1 MRRSAANEPSITLRA
16 ALRLP
21 ALRRAVPEVVSAP
34 DALDRPVRWV
44 HAGEVPDMPS
54 LLMGGELLLTTGMG
68 IGRTEADQRR
78 FAVALAER
86 GVAALALELGTSFAE
101 VPTALREEAEAQNL
115 PLIALHR
122 ESAFVEITEAVHREI
137 VSHQHVLMRRGD
149 ELHARFT
156 RLMLDGAGIPEVLAA
171 LAEAIANPVVL
182 DKAGHGLLYH
192 ATHHTDDREVLAAWE
207 GVRRGLAGTPEH
219 VEAPVPMGSGETWG
233 RLVVLG
239 VDSPLDEFD
248 RVAAE
253 RAVGL
258 IALALLRGR
267 EEDVLAARERGN
279 LLSEL
284 LDGQLDES
292 EAIRRAASLGF
303 GGKPRVL
310 LPVVIAHTGGV
321 DGTPPAAGSSAMA
334 NRLSGNGSRAVAAGS
349 PSGEAA
355 WAIVLRD
362 AAHEL
367 AASGVGAIGGLRGPE
382 GQAMLVLG
390 LSSAERRLE
399 AAGRAAASVHT
410 AAARQLGDSV
420 ALAVCV
426 GSPAPTWDALR
437 DSLVETLAA
446 APAALAAP
454 AHDWHDVTTPDLH
467 RLFWSL
473 RDHEGLRRFAQRRLG
488 PVLEHDR
495 RRKAKLLPTLETYL
509 AHGGRKAETARALH
523 LERQSL
529 YHRLGRIQELLGEDL
544 DNEDTR
550 LGLHLALRTLHYAG
564 D

>member
-1 MRRSAANEPSITLRA
+1 MSHSAASEPSITLRA

-21 ALRRAVPEVVSAP
+21 ALRRAVPEVVTGAEG
-34 DALDRPVRWV
+34 LDRPVRWV

-68 IGRTEADQRR
+68 IGKGEAEQRR
-78 FAVALAER
+78 FAAALAER
-86 GVAALALELGTSFAE
+86 GVAALALELGSTFVD
-101 VPTALREEAEAQNL
+101 VPPALRAEAQARGL

-122 ESAFVEITEAVHREI
+122 ATAFVEITEDVHREI

-207 GVRRGLAGTPEH
+207 GVRRGLPGTPDH

-233 RLVVLG
+233 RLVVLA

-284 LDGQLDES
+284 LDGQVEDG
-292 EAIRRAASLGF
+292 EAARRAASLGF
-303 GGKPRVL
+303 DGQPRAL
-310 LPVVIAHTGGV
+310 LPVVIAHAGGIN
-321 DGTPPAAGSSAMA
+321 GTRVTVEGEPGH
-334 NRLSGNGSRAVAAGS
+334 
-349 PSGEAA
+349 GEAA

-362 AAHEL
+362 VTHEL
-367 AASGVGAIGGLRGPE
+367 AGAGVAAIGGLRGPE

-390 LSSAERRLE
+390 LSAPERRAE
-399 AAGRAAASVHT
+399 AAGRIAASVRAT
-410 AAARQLGDSV
+410 AARQLGDGT
-420 ALAVCV
+420 ALAICV
-426 GSPAPTWDALR
+426 GAAAPTWSGLR
-437 DSLVETLAA
+437 DSLIETLAT
-446 APAALAAP
+446 APAALAAESR
-454 AHDWHDVTTPDLH
+454 DWHDVTAPDLH
-467 RLFWSL
+467 RLFWAL
-473 RDHEGLRRFAQRRLG
+473 REHDELQRFARRRLG
-488 PVLEHDR
+488 PLIEHDR
-495 RRKAKLLPTLETYL
+495 RRKAKLLPTLEAYL

-529 YHRLGRIQELLGEDL
+529 YHRLGRIQELLDEDL
-544 DNEDTR
+544 DDEDVR
-550 LGLHLALRTLHYAG
+550 LGLHVALRALRYAE

>member
-1 MRRSAANEPSITLRA
+1 MLRYRDREVSHSAANEPSITLRA

-21 ALRRAVPEVVSAP
+21 ALRRAVPEVVAGA

-68 IGRTEADQRR
+68 IGKSEAEQRR
-78 FAVALAER
+78 FATALAER
-86 GVAALALELGTSFAE
+86 GVAGLALELGSTFAD
-101 VPTALREEAEAQNL
+101 VPAALREEARAHGL

-122 ESAFVEITEAVHREI
+122 ETAFVEITEDVHREI

-207 GVRRGLAGTPEH
+207 GVRRGLPGTPDH
-219 VEAPVPMGSGETWG
+219 VEARVPMGSGETWG
-233 RLVVLG
+233 RLVVLA

-284 LDGQLDES
+284 LDGQLEDA
-292 EAIRRAASLGF
+292 EAARRAASLGF
-303 GGKPRVL
+303 DGQPRAL
-310 LPVVIAHTGGV
+310 LPVVVAHAGGANGTRAAA
-321 DGTPPAAGSSAMA
+321 DGDGAG
-334 NRLSGNGSRAVAAGS
+334 
-349 PSGEAA
+349 GEAA

-362 AAHEL
+362 VTHEL
-367 AASGVGAIGGLRGPE
+367 SGAGVAAIGGLRGPE

-390 LSSAERRLE
+390 LSAPERRAE
-399 AAGRAAASVHT
+399 AAGRIAASVRAT
-410 AAARQLGDSV
+410 AARQLGDGAS
-420 ALAVCV
+420 LAVCV
-426 GSPAPTWDALR
+426 GGAAPTWSGLR
-437 DSLVETLAA
+437 ESLVETLAT

-454 AHDWHDVTTPDLH
+454 PRDWHDVTSPDLH
-467 RLFWSL
+467 RLFWTL
-473 RDHEGLRRFAQRRLG
+473 RDHDELQRFAQRRLG
-488 PVLEHDR
+488 PLIEHDR
-495 RRKAKLLPTLETYL
+495 RRKAKLLPTLEAYL

-529 YHRLGRIQELLGEDL
+529 YHRLGRIQELLDEDL
-544 DNEDTR
+544 DDEDVR
-550 LGLHLALRTLHYAG
+550 LGLHVALRALRYA
-564 D
+564 DD

>member
-1 MRRSAANEPSITLRA
+1 MRQSAANEPSITLRA

-34 DALDRPVRWV
+34 EALDRPVRWV

-78 FAVALAER
+78 FAAALAER
-86 GVAALALELGTSFAE
+86 GVTALALELGTSFAE
-101 VPTALREEAEAQNL
+101 IPTALREEAEEQGL

-192 ATHHTDDREVLAAWE
+192 ATHHADDREVLAAWE
-207 GVRRGLAGTPEH
+207 GVRRDLPGTPEY

-292 EAIRRAASLGF
+292 EAARRAASLGF
-303 GGKPRVL
+303 SGKPRAL
-310 LPVVIAHTGGV
+310 LPVVIAHAGGA
-321 DGTPPAAGSSAMA
+321 DGTLAAS
-334 NRLSGNGSRAVAAGS
+334 NGSA

-390 LSSAERRLE
+390 LSSPERRLE
-399 AAGRAAASVHT
+399 AAGRVAASVHT
-410 AAARQLGDSV
+410 AAARQLGDGS
-420 ALAVCV
+420 ALAVCI
-426 GSPAPTWDALR
+426 GAPAPSWEVLR
-437 DSLVETLAA
+437 DSLLETLAA
-446 APAALAAP
+446 APAALTAP
-454 AHDWHDVTTPDLH
+454 TRDWHDVTTPDLH

-473 RDHEGLRRFAQRRLG
+473 RDHEGLRRFAQRRLA

-495 RRKAKLLPTLETYL
+495 RRKAKLLPTLEAYL

-544 DNEDTR
+544 DDEDTR
-550 LGLHLALRTLHYAG
+550 LGLHLALRALHYAG

>member
-1 MRRSAANEPSITLRA
+1 VRHSAANEPSITLRA

-21 ALRRAVPEVVSAP
+21 AVRRAVPEVVTAP
-34 DALDRPVRWV
+34 EALDRPVRWV

-68 IGRTEADQRR
+68 IGAKEVDQRR
-78 FAVALAER
+78 FAAALAER
-86 GVAALALELGTSFAE
+86 GVAALALELGSSFSE
-101 VPTALREEAEAQNL
+101 VPSALREEAEAQGL
-115 PLIALHR
+115 PLIVLHR

-192 ATHHTDDREVLAAWE
+192 ATHHADDREVLAAWE
-207 GVRRGLAGTPEH
+207 GVRRGLVGTPDH
-219 VEAPVPMGSGETWG
+219 VEASVPMGSGETWG

-279 LLSEL
+279 LLAEL

-292 EAIRRAASLGF
+292 EAARRAASLGF
-303 GGKPRVL
+303 DGKPRAL
-310 LPVVIAHTGGV
+310 LPIVIAH
-321 DGTPPAAGSSAMA
+321 AGSS
-334 NRLSGNGSRAVAAGS
+334 NGN
-349 PSGEAA
+349 GEAA

-367 AASGVGAIGGLRGPE
+367 TASGVGAIGGLRGSE

-390 LSSAERRLE
+390 LASAERRLE
-399 AAGRAAASVHT
+399 AAGRVAASVRT
-410 AAARQLGDSV
+410 ATARQLGDGAAV
-420 ALAVCV
+420 AVCV
-426 GSPAPTWDALR
+426 GAAAPTWDALR
-437 DSLVETLAA
+437 DALIETLDA
-446 APAALAAP
+446 APAALAEP
-454 AHDWHDVTTPDLH
+454 ARDWHDVTTPDLH

-473 RDHEGLRRFAQRRLG
+473 RDHEQLRRFAQRRLA
-488 PVLEHDR
+488 PILEHDR
-495 RRKAKLLPTLETYL
+495 RRKSKLLPTLESYL

-529 YHRLGRIQELLGEDL
+529 YHRLGRIQELLGADL
-544 DNEDTR
+544 DDEDVR
-550 LGLHLALRTLHYAG
+550 LGLHLALRALRYA
-564 D
+564 DD

>member
-1 MRRSAANEPSITLRA
+1 MRQSAAYEPSITLRA

-34 DALDRPVRWV
+34 EALDRPVRWV

-68 IGRTEADQRR
+68 IGGAEADQRH
-78 FAVALAER
+78 FAAALAER
-86 GVAALALELGTSFAE
+86 GVAALALELGSSFAE
-101 VPTALREEAEAQNL
+101 IPTALREEAEAQGL

-192 ATHHTDDREVLAAWE
+192 ATHHADDREVLAAWE
-207 GVRRGLAGTPEH
+207 GVCRGLAGTPEY

-292 EAIRRAASLGF
+292 EAARRAASLGF
-303 GGKPRVL
+303 DGKPRAL
-310 LPVVIAHTGGV
+310 LPIVIAHTGGAE
-321 DGTPPAAGSSAMA
+321 GTLGAG
-334 NRLSGNGSRAVAAGS
+334 NGS

-367 AASGVGAIGGLRGPE
+367 NASGVGAIGGLRGPE

-399 AAGRAAASVHT
+399 TAGRVAASVHT
-410 AAARQLGDSV
+410 AAARQLGDGV
-420 ALAVCV
+420 ALAVCI
-426 GSPAPTWDALR
+426 GAPAPTWDALR

-473 RDHEGLRRFAQRRLG
+473 RDHEGLHRFAQRRLA

-544 DNEDTR
+544 DDEDTR
-550 LGLHLALRTLHYAG
+550 LGLHLALRTLRYAG